1 MIFFSCKLSQV
12 NRPTLVKKVKLC
24 SDFFIA
30 RSRLTVGV
38 WICFFVLEVRET
50 RYEFANKPPD
60 IDVIDDLCLGGLR
73 YPNWVNRNAIYLS
86 FPFASFRFIDEGIWA
101 TSLFRRETLKLAQ
114 MATEKLNSMCQI
126 FYQFCHAVNRFG
138 GARKMDTNTVTQH
151 LKMVVLAWSGVF
163 HY

>member
-12 NRPTLVKKVKLC
+12 NRPILVKKVKLC

-30 RSRLTVGV
+30 RSRIDSWSLDLFL
-38 WICFFVLEVRET
+38 CFRVRET

-86 FPFASFRFIDEGIWA
+86 FPFASFRFIDEGI
-101 TSLFRRETLKLAQ
+101 
-114 MATEKLNSMCQI
+114 
-126 FYQFCHAVNRFG
+126 
-138 GARKMDTNTVTQH
+138 
-151 LKMVVLAWSGVF
+151 
-163 HY
+163 